1 MIIIKNRK
9 FIKYIILSLLIFF
22 VISPVKAFTEDGK
35 NQFYYTTSE
44 TCTKESVIQ
53 LALIIANENG
63 SVHTDTLEED
73 MFCKLSIGSVV
84 LNNSTRTDG
93 KTKGSTV
100 RDRIYYLADTAY
112 AKHSS
117 YRNKG
122 IDSISDKYRDKII
135 YISELILSGRFALP
149 QNMRLQAAPS
159 IVTKYGNVWA
169 KVKVNTSTK
178 YTYFGYAKNQS
189 LSNVDIFERGIVDT
203 SSDSYREL
211 AKTFVQDDYSG
222 ISLDN
227 VCTEILDPRTVFS
240 NGKYVLPDKYKETYT
255 KPVYTQNVY
264 TEPVYT
270 EPVYTEPVYT
280 EPTYTSN
287 VYTETTYTES
297 NFINYYTD
305 KTYVEDI
312 GETINTKKIFLI
324 VEILFIIFDIGYI
337 LYVHFNKK
345 ESVYKLLIVSVLF
358 IIIIELLKY
367 LLF

>member
-1 MIIIKNRK
+1 MRIVKNRK

-22 VISPVKAFTEDGK
+22 TISPVKAFTEDGK

-122 IDSISDKYRDKII
+122 IDSINDKYRDKII

-149 QNMRLQAAPS
+149 QNMRLQASPS

-189 LSNVDIFERGIVDT
+189 LSNIDIFERGIVDT
-203 SSDSYREL
+203 SPDSYREL
-211 AKTFVQDDYSG
+211 AKTFVQDDYSS
-222 ISLDN
+222 ISIDN

-240 NGKYVLPDKYKETYT
+240 NGKYVLPDKYKET
-255 KPVYTQNVY
+255 PVYTQNVY
-264 TEPVYT
+264 TESI
-270 EPVYTEPVYT
+270 YTEPVYT
-280 EPTYTSN
+280 EPTYTSKA
-287 VYTETTYTES
+287 YTEPTYTES

-305 KTYVEDI
+305 KAFVEDI
-312 GETINTKKIFLI
+312 VEETTNTKKIFLI

-345 ESVYKLLIVSVLF
+345 ESVYKLLVISVLF